1 MCAARFSIG
10 IDLGTTNSALAYAP
24 LNGDAPP
31 ETLPIPQWETPE
43 TLIEVPML
51 PSFLYLPEDALAQRL
66 RGKVP
71 ETQAWIVGRLARRGA
86 AEMPGRVVRS
96 AKSWLCHHTADRAAP
111 ILPWG
116 SEDIGPDQKISPVR
130 ASALILNFLRGV
142 WNNRFADC
150 AFDDQEVT
158 VTVPASFDVAAQ
170 KLTLAAAEEA
180 RFRGSVKLLE
190 EPQAAFYC
198 WLEQHPDAEPLW
210 AEAGAQGVQSRH
222 VLVVDIG
229 GGTSD
234 FSLFEVRPGAPGWIP
249 DIRRVAVSEHILL
262 GGDNIDLALAVL
274 LETRLSGGE
283 RGHISGPRWDQLVA
297 LSRDLKEK
305 ALSGGATTAN
315 DQFAVALPSR
325 GSGLIAGA
333 QTANLARDEVER
345 LVLDGFFPLCDAR
358 ARPYRRRGALQEWGL
373 PYATDSA
380 VTHHLA
386 DFLRE
391 RPRVDAVLFN
401 GGSLDAAMLRER
413 LLDQIAAWQEGARP
427 IELENAEPD
436 LAVARGAAR
445 FGKLLH
451 GQSRRIAAGAAR
463 AVFLQVQTAQD
474 EQKTPA
480 LMCVLPRNAGAE
492 QVFDIDLPGLEVRTD
507 RAVSFQAWSSTR
519 HGRCRAGEVLSGG
532 VEAFYRL
539 PPLQTIIRT
548 VDGQSGCNRSV
559 PVRLAAKMNALGLLQ
574 ISCVSTDPSIQHSWP
589 LEFNLRPQEQGD
601 AGSGGQPEAP
611 PVEPNATTEA
621 RQAAHE
627 RIANTFSKPTPKSE
641 RLTANSL
648 LKHLERSFGLARH
661 EWNAALLR
669 DLWPLLNERMAGRQ
683 LSVEHEEA
691 WLALAGFLLRPGFG
705 FIGDALRM
713 DELWRLHDAGLC
725 FPGKRSKVQENILW
739 RRVAGGLPLDR
750 QGTLLAGELNALRSG
765 RASPELI
772 RLAGSLERLPR
783 QTKADLIENF
793 IRQALQR
800 IEVKQHCAPYL
811 AALGQLLNRAPF
823 HAGPESVVPPEMVA
837 RTYAAFQDLD
847 WAEAE
852 LLELHMLFLRA
863 ARVVGDRSLD
873 VPKSLR
879 NQIATKLE
887 RADVAP
893 SRTGTIKAFTPV
905 GRAERSTLYGESLPP
920 GLLLGQDAER

>member
-1 MCAARFSIG
+1 MSAARFSIG

-31 ETLPIPQWETPE
+31 ETLPIEQWETPG
-43 TLIEVPML
+43 TLVEVPML
-51 PSFLYLPEDALAQRL
+51 PSFLYLPEDALAQQL
-66 RGKVP
+66 SGKMP
-71 ETQAWIVGRLARRGA
+71 KTQAWIVGRLARRRA

-96 AKSWLCHHTADRAAP
+96 AKSWLGHHTADRAAP

-130 ASALILNFLRGV
+130 ASALILNYLRGV

-180 RFRGSVKLLE
+180 GFPGSVKLLE

-198 WLEQHPDAEPLW
+198 WLEQHPDADPLW
-210 AEAGAQGVQSRH
+210 AESSAQGVQSRH

-234 FSLFEVRPGAPGWIP
+234 FSLFEVRPGASGSIP

-283 RGHISGPRWDQLVA
+283 RGHLSGPRWDQLVA
-297 LSRDLKEK
+297 LCRDLKEK
-305 ALSGGATTAN
+305 ALSGNATA
-315 DQFAVALPSR
+315 DERFAVALPGR

-333 QTANLARDEVER
+333 QAANLARDEVER
-345 LVLDGFFPLCDAR
+345 LVLDGFFPLRDTR
-358 ARPYRRRGALQEWGL
+358 ARPYRRHGALQEWGL
-373 PYATDSA
+373 PYAADSA
-380 VTHHLA
+380 VTNHLA

-391 RPRVDAVLFN
+391 RLRVDAVLFN
-401 GGSLDAAMLRER
+401 GGLFHAAVLRER
-413 LLDQIAAWQEGARP
+413 LLDQLASWQDGARP

-445 FGKLLH
+445 FGKLLY

-463 AVFLQVQTAQD
+463 AVFLHVQTARH
-474 EQKTPA
+474 EQKAPA
-480 LMCVLPRNAGAE
+480 LVCVLPLNADAA
-492 QVFDIDLPGLEVRTD
+492 QVFDINLPRLEARTA
-507 RAVSFQAWSSTR
+507 RPGSFQAWSSTR
-519 HGRCRAGEVLSGG
+519 HGSCRAGDVLSGD
-532 VEAFYRL
+532 VEAFHRL

-548 VDGQSGCNRSV
+548 ANGQDRSV

-574 ISCVSTDPSIQHSWP
+574 ISCVSTDPSIQQSWP
-589 LEFNLRPQEQGD
+589 LEFNLRPQEQSN
-601 AGSGGQPEAP
+601 AGSGAQPEAL

-621 RQAAHE
+621 RRAAHE
-627 RIANTFSKPTPKSE
+627 RIANMFSKPAPKSE
-641 RLTANSL
+641 RLTANSV

-661 EWNAALLR
+661 EWNAVLLR
-669 DLWPLLNERMAGRQ
+669 DLWPSLNQHMAGRK

-691 WLALAGFLLRPGFG
+691 WLTLAGFLLRPGFG

-725 FPGKRSKVQENILW
+725 FPGKRSKVE
-739 RRVAGGLPLDR
+739 G
-750 QGTLLAGELNALRSG
+750 
-765 RASPELI
+765 
-772 RLAGSLERLPR
+772 
-783 QTKADLIENF
+783 
-793 IRQALQR
+793 
-800 IEVKQHCAPYL
+800 
-811 AALGQLLNRAPF
+811 
-823 HAGPESVVPPEMVA
+823 
-837 RTYAAFQDLD
+837 
-847 WAEAE
+847 
-852 LLELHMLFLRA
+852 
-863 ARVVGDRSLD
+863 
-873 VPKSLR
+873 
-879 NQIATKLE
+879 
-887 RADVAP
+887 
-893 SRTGTIKAFTPV
+893 
-905 GRAERSTLYGESLPP
+905 
-920 GLLLGQDAER
+920 